1 MKLKFTYLFLFLFS
15 FQTEKVQAQDTLV
28 GDLYFGLWR
37 AGSFY
42 DQPAKVK
49 KSMLNYFETVSR
61 DSLQGSDKELVD
73 RYDVLK
79 KHDLLE
85 SPYVQIL
92 LEKDSVV
99 YLYLPKKD
107 YKKIKIHKL
116 ETLEKEKK
124 KIVIVAVVNLLG
136 ADAIKCERLI
146 SVAKVDGQTYMR
158 EKKFAIEDYD

>member
-1 MKLKFTYLFLFLFS
+1 MKYRFTNLLLLLFLF
-15 FQTEKVQAQDTLV
+15 QIEKVQAQDTLV

-42 DQPAKVK
+42 DQPAKIRR
-49 KSMLNYFETVSR
+49 SMLNYFETVSR

-79 KHDLLE
+79 KHNLLE
-85 SPYVQIL
+85 SPYVQVL

-124 KIVIVAVVNLLG
+124 KIVIVAVVNSLG
-136 ADAIKCERLI
+136 ADAVKCEQLI
-146 SVAKVDGQTYMR
+146 SVSKVDGQTYMR
-158 EKKFAIEDYD
+158 ERKFAIEDYD